1 MSLKA
6 HLKKGTVFK
15 FSTVGNNGFYYPDDD
30 DNIQKLDD
38 DTPGS
43 RLPWIKFN
51 GLSAY
56 LVESS
61 YIKNRKFLTK
71 NTVIWLDI

>member
-1 MSLKA
+1 MPLETS
-6 HLKKGTVFK
+6 LKKGTVFK
-15 FSTVGNNGFYYPDDD
+15 FSTVGNNGFYYPEVDGS
-30 DNIQKLDD
+30 IQKLDID
-38 DTPGS
+38 IPGS
-43 RLPWIKFN
+43 KLPWLKFN
-51 GLSAY
+51 GLSAF